1 MGSLTCRIL
10 YMPLIFMTRK
20 APSSTSAPVTRRQF
34 GKQAAWAGLSAAL
47 AVTPVAGQ
55 SQAPPAA
62 GKETSAGVDSEARYQ
77 EIIRRYGERLSE
89 EQRKRLR
96 KILAY
101 NEKLLAPIRAFP
113 LENGQPA
120 ATVLKF
126 YEDAG
131 AFAPAS
137 GERVSNQKRKE

>member
-1 MGSLTCRIL
+1 
-10 YMPLIFMTRK
+10 MTGK
-20 APSSTSAPVTRRQF
+20 TPSPCSPGVTRRQF
-34 GKQAAWAGLSAAL
+34 GKRAAWAGLSAAL

-62 GKETSAGVDSEARYQ
+62 GKETGSSAECEARYQ
-77 EIIRRYGERLSE
+77 AILRRYGERLSE
-89 EQRKRLR
+89 GERKRLR

-126 YEDAG
+126 YEDAS

-137 GERVSNQKRKE
+137 GEPGSNQKRKE